1 MAQKK
6 TNAIELKSYS
16 IDKIND
22 MTGLAN
28 TLKNHVISQKL
39 YTNINGKNY
48 VHVEGWQFAGKM
60 LGLSPLIKS
69 VQNVSTE
76 KSRSWL
82 AHVEIV
88 DVNNVVRS
96 NGYALCS
103 SSESKKSSFDE
114 YALLS
119 MAQTRAI
126 GKGYRNLIGWVM
138 KLAGYEGTPM
148 EEIRKVNGDFDK
160 TQVQAAPVE
169 VVVNASDGTITGPDG
184 EKGATCKS
192 CDGFITQRVANY
204 SKKVFNK
211 ELCFDCQK
219 EIKGKK

>member
-22 MTGLAN
+22 MTSLA
-28 TLKNHVISQKL
+28 TALKDHVVRQNL
-39 YTNINGKNY
+39 YTNIHGKNY

-76 KSRSWL
+76 KARSWL

-103 SSESKKSSFDE
+103 SAESKKSSFDE

-148 EEIRKVNGDFDK
+148 EEVRKANGDVN
-160 TQVQAAPVE
+160 TTIHTE
-169 VVVNASDGTITGPDG
+169 VVSEPVVNMADGTVVGPDG
-184 EKGATCKS
+184 EKGSTCKK
-192 CDGFITQRVANY
+192 CDAFISKKVASY

-219 EIKGKK
+219 EVKGKK